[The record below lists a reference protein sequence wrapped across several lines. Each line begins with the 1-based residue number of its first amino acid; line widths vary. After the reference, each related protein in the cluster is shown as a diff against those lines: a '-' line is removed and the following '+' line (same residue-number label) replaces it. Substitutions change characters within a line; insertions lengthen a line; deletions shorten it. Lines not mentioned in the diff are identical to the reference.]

1 VSLNLQVHCSV
12 FVYDLFPTDSFL
24 QTNIMLCDPVNSK
37 AILYFTSTDHQF
49 QILAL
54 NRLDGVDIMDI
65 LGFDVTFADSPTL
78 FIFVLVLSLQVSGLI
93 SELCQ
98 IYHSF
103 LLNVLHCQ
111 RNSNLSILAIKHTIL
126 IIR

>member
-1 VSLNLQVHCSV
+1 
-12 FVYDLFPTDSFL
+12 
-24 QTNIMLCDPVNSK
+24 MLCDLVNSK

-65 LGFDVTFADSPTL
+65 LGSDVTFADSPTL
-78 FIFVLVLSLQVSGLI
+78 FVLVLSLQVSGLI

-111 RNSNLSILAIKHTIL
+111 RNFNLSILPIKHTIL